1 MRAAAYVG
9 DQTIRVEEREPVEPA
24 PGQVRL
30 DVAYVGICGT
40 DLHIK
45 HGAMDTRV
53 TLPAVIGH
61 EMSGT
66 VAAVGQDVTGWST
79 GDRVTVMPLRWC
91 GDCAAC
97 RAGHRHVCE
106 RLVFVGIDAPGA
118 LQQSWTIEQDL
129 MVRLPEGL
137 PLDQAALAEP
147 LAVAV
152 HDVRRSRLAAG
163 DRALVVGGGPI
174 GLLVATVA
182 AVAGADVLVSEP
194 NRFRRELATQL
205 GLSTLDPMSED
216 VATRVDA
223 WTEGAGVDVA
233 FEVSGSIA
241 GLQASTQ
248 ALRVRGRLVVVAIHP
263 EPVPV
268 DLFRLF
274 WRELQL
280 IGARVYERA
289 DFEHAVELL
298 GTGAIP
304 AAELISKIEPIDRAA
319 EAFAL
324 LEDGAGVMKVLVD
337 CRQRPAR

>member
-1 MRAAAYVG
+1 MRVATYVG
-9 DQTIRVEEREPVEPA
+9 DQTIRVEEREPVEPG

-45 HGAMDTRV
+45 HGAMDARV

-66 VAAVGQDVTGWST
+66 VAAVGQDVTGWSP
-79 GDRVTVMPLRWC
+79 GDQVTVMPLRWC

-97 RAGHRHVCE
+97 REGHRHVCE

-118 LQQSWTIEQDL
+118 LQQSWTVEQDL
-129 MVRLPEGL
+129 VVRLPEGL

-147 LAVAV
+147 VAVAV
-152 HDVRRSRLAAG
+152 HDVRRAALRAG
-163 DRALVVGGGPI
+163 ERALVVGGGPI
-174 GLLVATVA
+174 GLLIATVA
-182 AVAGADVLVSEP
+182 AATGADVLVSEP
-194 NRFRRELATQL
+194 NRFRRELATQV

-216 VATRVDA
+216 IATRVDA

-233 FEVSGSIA
+233 FEVSGAIA
-241 GLQASTQ
+241 GLQASTH
-248 ALRVRGRLVVVAIHP
+248 ALRVRGRLVVVAIHT
-263 EPVPV
+263 EPAPV

-274 WRELQL
+274 WRELEL

-289 DFEHAVELL
+289 DFERAVELL

-304 AAELISKIEPIDRAA
+304 AARLISKIEAIDRAP

-324 LEDGAGVMKVLVD
+324 LEDGPDVMKVLVD
-337 CRQRPAR
+337 CRRPAR

>member
-45 HGAMDTRV
+45 HGAMDARV

-66 VAAVGQDVTGWST
+66 VAAVGEGVRAWSP

-118 LQQSWTIEQDL
+118 LQQSWTVEQDL
-129 MVRLPEGL
+129 VVRLPDGL
-137 PLDQAALAEP
+137 PLEQAALAEP

-152 HDVRRSRLAAG
+152 HDVRRSGLAAG
-163 DRALVVGGGPI
+163 GRALVVGGGPI
-174 GLLVATVA
+174 GLLIALVA
-182 AVAGADVLVSEP
+182 ASEGIDVLVSEP
-194 NRFRRELATQL
+194 NAFRRGIAQQL
-205 GLSTLDPMSED
+205 GVRAIDPLGGD
-216 VATRVDA
+216 VASAVDE
-223 WTEGAGVDVA
+223 WTAGAGVDVA
-233 FEVSGSIA
+233 FEVSGNTR
-241 GLQASTQ
+241 GLATATHS
-248 ALRVRGRLVVVAIHP
+248 LRVRGRLVVVAIHSQ
-263 EPVPV
+263 PVPL
-268 DLFRLF
+268 DLFRVF
-274 WRELQL
+274 WRELEL
-280 IGARVYERA
+280 AGARVYERT
-289 DFEHAVELL
+289 DFERAVELL
-298 GTGAIP
+298 DAGAIP
-304 AAELISKIEPIDRAA
+304 TAPLISAVVPLEQTAD
-319 EAFAL
+319 AFAV
-324 LEDGAGVMKVLVD
+324 LEGGGDVLKVLVD
-337 CRQRPAR
+337 CREQRVR

>member
-9 DQTIRVEEREPVEPA
+9 DQTIRVEERELVEPA

-45 HGAMDTRV
+45 HGAMDARV

-66 VAAVGQDVTGWST
+66 VAAVGPDVTGWSA

-118 LQQSWTIEQDL
+118 LQQSWTIEPDL

-152 HDVRRSRLAAG
+152 HDVRRSGLAAG

-174 GLLVATVA
+174 GLLIATVA
-182 AVAGADVLVSEP
+182 AATGADVLVSEP
-194 NRFRRELATQL
+194 NRFRRELAAQL
-205 GLSTLDPMSED
+205 GLSTFDPMSED
-216 VATRVDA
+216 VGTRVDA
-223 WTEGAGVDVA
+223 WTDGAGVDVA

-241 GLQASTQ
+241 GLQASTH
-248 ALRVRGRLVVVAIHP
+248 AVRVRGRLVVVAIHT

-274 WRELQL
+274 WRELEL
-280 IGARVYERA
+280 VGARVYERA
-289 DFEHAVELL
+289 DFERAVELL
-298 GTGAIP
+298 GRGAIP
-304 AAELISKIEPIDRAA
+304 AAQLISKIEPIDRAP

-324 LEDGAGVMKVLVD
+324 LEDGPGVMKVLVD
-337 CRQRPAR
+337 CRRAPAR

>member
-45 HGAMDTRV
+45 HGAMDGRV

-66 VAAVGQDVTGWST
+66 VAAVGEGVTAWSP

-118 LQQSWTIEQDL
+118 LQQSWTIDQDL
-129 MVRLPEGL
+129 VVRLPEGL
-137 PLDQAALAEP
+137 SLEHAALAEP

-152 HDVRRSRLAAG
+152 HDVRRSGLAAG
-163 DRALVVGGGPI
+163 GRALVVGGGPI
-174 GLLVATVA
+174 GLLIALVA
-182 AVAGADVLVSEP
+182 ASEGVDVLVSEP
-194 NRFRRELATQL
+194 NAFRRAIAEQL
-205 GLSTLDPMSED
+205 GIRAIDPVADD
-216 VATRVDA
+216 VTSAVDE
-223 WTEGAGVDVA
+223 WTDGAGVDVG
-233 FEVSGSIA
+233 FEVSGSVP
-241 GLQASTQ
+241 GLATATHS
-248 ALRVRGRLVVVAIHP
+248 LRVRGRLVVVAIHSRP
-263 EPVPV
+263 API
-268 DLFRLF
+268 DLFRVF
-274 WRELQL
+274 WRELEL
-280 IGARVYERA
+280 AGARVYERT
-289 DFEHAVELL
+289 DFERAVELL
-298 GTGAIP
+298 AAGAIP
-304 AAELISKIEPIDRAA
+304 TAPLISAVVPLEQTAD
-319 EAFAL
+319 AFAA
-324 LEDGAGVMKVLVD
+324 LEGGGDVLKVLVD
-337 CRQRPAR
+337 CREERVR

>member
-45 HGAMDTRV
+45 HGAMDARV
-53 TLPAVIGH
+53 TLPGVIGH

-66 VAAVGQDVTGWST
+66 VAAIGQEVTEWSP

-91 GDCAAC
+91 GKCAAC

-129 MVRLPEGL
+129 LVRLPEGL

-147 LAVAV
+147 VAVAV
-152 HDVRRSRLAAG
+152 HDVRRAALRAG
-163 DRALVVGGGPI
+163 ERALVVGGGPI
-174 GLLVATVA
+174 GMLIATVA
-182 AVAGADVLVSEP
+182 AAGGADVLVSEP
-194 NRFRRELATQL
+194 NRFRRELASQL
-205 GLSTLDPMSED
+205 GLSTLDPVGED
-216 VATRVDA
+216 VATRVEA
-223 WTEGAGVDVA
+223 WTEEAGVDVA

-241 GLQASTQ
+241 GLQASTH
-248 ALRVRGRLVVVAIHP
+248 ALRVRGRLVVVAIHS
-263 EPVPV
+263 EPVPL
-268 DLFRLF
+268 DLFRFF
-274 WRELQL
+274 WRELEL
-280 IGARVYERA
+280 IGARVYERT
-289 DFEHAVELL
+289 DFERAIELL
-298 GTGAIP
+298 DTGAIP
-304 AAELISKIEPIDRAA
+304 AAQLISQVEPIDRAP

-337 CRQRPAR
+337 CQK

>member
-9 DQTIRVEEREPVEPA
+9 DGTIRVEEREPVDPA

-45 HGAMDTRV
+45 HGAMDARV

-66 VAAVGQDVTGWST
+66 VAAVGEGVTAWSP

-118 LQQSWTIEQDL
+118 LQQSWTVEQDL
-129 MVRLPEGL
+129 VVRLPEGL

-152 HDVRRSRLAAG
+152 HDVRRSGLGAG
-163 DRALVVGGGPI
+163 GRALVVGGGPI
-174 GLLVATVA
+174 GLLIALVA
-182 AVAGADVLVSEP
+182 ASEGIDVLVSEP
-194 NRFRRELATQL
+194 NAFRRAIASQL
-205 GLSTLDPMSED
+205 GVGAIDPIAGD
-216 VATRVDA
+216 VASAVDE
-223 WTEGAGVDVA
+223 WTDGAGVDVA
-233 FEVSGSIA
+233 FEVSGSA
-241 GLQASTQ
+241 PGLATATHS
-248 ALRVRGRLVVVAIHP
+248 LRVRGRLVVVAIHSQ
-263 EPVPV
+263 PVPL
-268 DLFRLF
+268 DLFRVF
-274 WRELQL
+274 WRELEL
-280 IGARVYERA
+280 AGARVYERT
-289 DFEHAVELL
+289 DFERAVELL
-298 GTGAIP
+298 ATGAIP
-304 AAELISKIEPIDRAA
+304 TAPLISAVVPLEQTAD
-319 EAFAL
+319 AFAA
-324 LEDGAGVMKVLVD
+324 LEGGGDVLKVLVD
-337 CRQRPAR
+337 CREGRAR